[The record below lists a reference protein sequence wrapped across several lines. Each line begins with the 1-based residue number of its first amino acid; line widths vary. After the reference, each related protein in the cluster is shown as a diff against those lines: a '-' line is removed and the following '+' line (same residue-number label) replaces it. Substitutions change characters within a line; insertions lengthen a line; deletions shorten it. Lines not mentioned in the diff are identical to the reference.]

1 MQPLALSCFT
11 SIFWFGIQAIWGGQA
26 FNLMLGAM
34 SPSWKNEP
42 SKFPASA
49 NITHQD
55 FTGVILWYCFYV
67 PLILLFP
74 PEKLQKPFIFSSIAF
89 GATLIGLLAWAVP
102 NAGGGGPL
110 FKTENTASSTSFS
123 MMLGITS
130 ILSSWGAG
138 TIGQSDWV
146 GRKTIGPCLAMLIIC
161 SGPLLSTTILPNAIA
176 ACCSSRH
183 DHQLR
188 PCRCCR
194 DFRIFPDPRS

>member
-1 MQPLALSCFT
+1 
-11 SIFWFGIQAIWGGQA
+11 
-26 FNLMLGAM
+26 MLGAM
-34 SPSWKNEP
+34 SPSWKNAP

-55 FTGVILWYCFYV
+55 FTGVMLWYCAFV
-67 PLILLFP
+67 PLVLLFP
-74 PEKLQKPFIFSSIAF
+74 PEKLQKPFIFSSAAF

-110 FKTENTASSTSFS
+110 FKTANTADSTSFS

-146 GRKTIGPCLAMLIIC
+146 GR
-161 SGPLLSTTILPNAIA
+161 N
-176 ACCSSRH
+176 H
-183 DHQLR
+183 DLEMQALMEFRSDTLR
-188 PCRCCR
+188 DDITHCCR
-194 DFRIFPDPRS
+194 NLLLRL